1 MTSHYD
7 EVSSSLDLNPWGAS
21 VADPVGGTTE
31 PTVLAAVWKYRWLV
45 LLLAIAFAGL
55 GWLYAS
61 ETADWTATATLA
73 VQNPRT
79 SSLFDEAFPD
89 SPERYVEGQVA
100 ILESRA
106 VARRA
111 VEISAEQNPPVDV
124 TVKEIQTNLSVSG
137 SSSSDIVTLKY
148 SADTQR
154 EAITVVNAV
163 AIAYQEIG
171 RLAADA
177 EFASALSELDGSL
190 AGLNTEIAA
199 LESSISRRQKA
210 VLNAID
216 TDPVRIEKIALLDSL
231 ILELLELSPPPS
243 GATVARV
250 AVYDSQLDVLTIRIT
265 TISDG
270 LEQERAAIL
279 GVELNDPDRA
289 ALIVLNDEAH
299 QRLTDLQARRDQ
311 LDVDADLVSNGVVFY
326 SPAET
331 AVASSA
337 GVFIV
342 LGAFAG
348 LVIGAGLA
356 VLLSSR
362 RRRFTSRNEPEIV
375 LNARLLADVPNFKE
389 ERLKTDLP
397 VVDAPTSAAAESFRF
412 VSASI
417 SLQQMWPSNDDGSKN
432 FKSVIAVSAG
442 LFEGKTVICA
452 NTALAA
458 AREGHKVLVVD
469 ADFGNQQLTG
479 LLVGSDVP
487 LVGMTDV
494 TAGNMSLKNAV
505 VNISHDG
512 AGSIHLL
519 SRGTVSVQA
528 PDFFASAGT
537 KALFSSLSDIYD
549 LVIIDSPPLLRVAYA
564 TTLARLADRAMVVV
578 AHGEDTH
585 SVDELRE
592 QMDLVGIPAIGYVY
606 NFAPLR
612 SEMTTSAGSMADT
625 LGEDGATTHSVVLR
639 QE

>member
-1 MTSHYD
+1 
-7 EVSSSLDLNPWGAS
+7 
-21 VADPVGGTTE
+21 VADPGGGTTE

-79 SSLFDEAFPD
+79 SSLFDEAFLD

-100 ILESRA
+100 ILGSRA

-111 VEISAEQNPPVDV
+111 VEISAEQSPPVDV

-137 SSSSDIVTLKY
+137 SASSDIVTLEY
-148 SADTQR
+148 SSETQR

-177 EFASALSELDGSL
+177 EFASALSELDGSI
-190 AGLNTEIAA
+190 AALNTEIAT
-199 LESSISRRQKA
+199 LESSISRRQRA
-210 VLNAID
+210 VLSAID
-216 TDPVRIEKIALLDSL
+216 NDLVRIEKVALLDAL
-231 ILELLELSPPPS
+231 ILELLELSPPAS

-250 AVYDSQLDVLTIRIT
+250 AVYDSQLDVLTIRIA
-265 TISDG
+265 TISNS
-270 LEQERAAIL
+270 LEQERAAVLAIE
-279 GVELNDPDRA
+279 VDDPDRA
-289 ALIVLNDEAH
+289 ALLVLNDEAH

-326 SPAET
+326 SPAEVAT
-331 AVASSA
+331 ASSP

-342 LGAFAG
+342 LGALAG
-348 LVIGAGLA
+348 LVIGAGFA

-362 RRRFTSRNEPEIV
+362 RRRFTSRNEPELL

-389 ERLKTDLP
+389 ERLKTALP
-397 VVDAPTSAAAESFRF
+397 VVDSPTSAAAESFRF

-417 SLQQMWPSNDDGSKN
+417 SLQQMWPSNEDGSKN
-432 FKSVIAVSAG
+432 FKSIIAVSAG

-494 TAGNMSLKNAV
+494 TTGNVSLQNAV
-505 VNISHDG
+505 VDISHDG

-528 PDFFASAGT
+528 PDLFASPDT
-537 KALFSSLSDIYD
+537 KALFFSLSEIYD

-585 SVDELRE
+585 SVEELRE

-625 LGEDGATTHSVVLR
+625 LGESGTTTHSVVLR

>member
-1 MTSHYD
+1 M
-7 EVSSSLDLNPWGAS
+7 
-21 VADPVGGTTE
+21 ADPASGTTE

-111 VEISAEQNPPVDV
+111 VEISAEQNPPVNV
-124 TVKEIQTNLSVSG
+124 TVKDIQTNLSVSG
-137 SSSSDIVTLKY
+137 SASSDIVALKY

-163 AIAYQEIG
+163 AVAYQEIG

-177 EFASALSELDGSL
+177 EFASALSELDGSI
-190 AGLNTEIAA
+190 AALNTEIAE
-199 LESSISRRQKA
+199 LEGSISRRQKA
-210 VLNAID
+210 VLSAID
-216 TDPVRIEKIALLDSL
+216 ADPLRIEKIALLDSL

-243 GATVARV
+243 GATVARI
-250 AVYDSQLDVLTIRIT
+250 AVYDSQLDVLTLRIA
-265 TISDG
+265 TITDS

-279 GVELNDPDRA
+279 AVEADDPDRA
-289 ALIVLNDEAH
+289 ALVVLNDEAH

-311 LDVDADLVSNGVVFY
+311 LDVDADLASNGVVFY
-326 SPAET
+326 SPAEI
-331 AVASSA
+331 AVPSSA

-362 RRRFTSRNEPEIV
+362 RRRFTSRTEPEFV

-389 ERLKTDLP
+389 ERLDDPLP
-397 VVDAPTSAAAESFRF
+397 VISAPTSAAAEAFRF
-412 VSASI
+412 VSASV
-417 SLQQMWPSNDDGSKN
+417 SLQQLWPANEDGSKN

-469 ADFGNQQLTG
+469 ADFGNQQLTE
-479 LLVGSDVP
+479 LLTGSEAP

-494 TAGNMSLKNAV
+494 TNGSVSLQNAV
-505 VNISHDG
+505 VDLSRNG
-512 AGSIHLL
+512 TGSIHLL

-528 PDFFASAGT
+528 PDFFASAGA
-537 KALFSSLSDIYD
+537 KALFASLSKIYD

-585 SVDELRE
+585 SVEELRE
-592 QMDLVGIPAIGYVY
+592 QMDLVGIPSIGYVY

-625 LGEDGATTHSVVLR
+625 LGESGATTHSVVLH

>member
-1 MTSHYD
+1 M
-7 EVSSSLDLNPWGAS
+7 
-21 VADPVGGTTE
+21 ADPVGGTTE

-154 EAITVVNAV
+154 DAITVVNAV

-279 GVELNDPDRA
+279 GVELDDPDRA

-389 ERLKTDLP
+389 ERLKTALP

>member
-1 MTSHYD
+1 LH
-7 EVSSSLDLNPWGAS
+7 LNPWGAS

-79 SSLFDEAFPD
+79 SSLFDEAFAD

-100 ILESRA
+100 ILGSRA

-111 VEISAEQNPPVDV
+111 VEISAEQNPPVNV
-124 TVKEIQTNLSVSG
+124 TVKEIQTSLSVSG
-137 SSSSDIVTLKY
+137 SASSDIVTLKY
-148 SADTQR
+148 SAQTQR

-177 EFASALSELDGSL
+177 EFVSALSELDGSL
-190 AGLNTEIAA
+190 AALSTEIAT
-199 LESSISRRQKA
+199 LEASISRRQKA
-210 VLNAID
+210 VLNAINN
-216 TDPVRIEKIALLDSL
+216 DPTRIEQIALLDSL

-250 AVYDSQLDVLTIRIT
+250 AVYDSQLDLLTLRIV
-265 TISDG
+265 TITDSLG
-270 LEQERAAIL
+270 QERAAIL
-279 GVELNDPDRA
+279 AVELDDPDRA
-289 ALIVLNDEAH
+289 SLIVLNDEAH

-326 SPAET
+326 SPAEV
-331 AVASSA
+331 AVASSS

-342 LGAFAG
+342 LGALAG

-362 RRRFTSRNEPEIV
+362 RRRFTSRNEPELL

-389 ERLKTDLP
+389 ERLKTALP

-469 ADFGNQQLTG
+469 ADFGNQRLTG

-494 TAGNMSLKNAV
+494 TAGNVSLQNAV
-505 VNISHDG
+505 EDISHDG

-528 PDFFASAGT
+528 PDFFASPDT
-537 KALFSSLSDIYD
+537 KALFASLSEIYD

-585 SVDELRE
+585 SVEELRE
-592 QMDLVGIPAIGYVY
+592 QMDLVGIPALGYVY

-612 SEMTTSAGSMADT
+612 SEMTTSAGSMTDT
-625 LGEDGATTHSVVLR
+625 LGESGTTTHSVVLR